1 MQHDELTARL
11 SFPEE
16 LPICAHRAEIE
27 SALSSSRVVVVC
39 GETGS
44 GKTTQLPKML
54 LECGFGAR
62 GHRIAC
68 TQPRRIAAVAVA
80 RRVAEEFGEP
90 VGGSVGYQHRFERK
104 TSRDTRIKFMTDGVL
119 LAETRSDPLL
129 RAYDA
134 IMIDE
139 AHERSLNIDFLL
151 GILKRILQKR
161 RDLKVV
167 VSSATLDAG
176 LFSAFFGGA
185 PVLSI
190 PGRLYPVALRY
201 LPPEDGEDADLA
213 RDVRNAVASLP
224 PDGDILVFLP
234 GERDIRECAEALS
247 APEFRDDEII
257 PLLGSLPAQEQ
268 QRAFRLSDRRRIVLA
283 TNVAETSVT
292 IPGIRYVVD
301 SGLARISR
309 YVHRT
314 QIQKLQI
321 ENISQASANQ
331 RAGRCGRIGPG
342 TCIRLYS
349 EEDFLRRDKYA
360 TPEMLRSSLAGVILA
375 MLDLNLGDI
384 EDFPFISPPDGGMVR
399 EGMRE
404 LSELGAIEGGSDG
417 KPVLTTLGR
426 SLATMPVEP
435 RIARM
440 VLAAAEGGVLPSVL
454 PIAAFMAGDDPRR
467 RPIEER
473 EKADQAH
480 AKFKAPN
487 SDFATILKMWRW
499 YESETASA
507 SQNQARRL
515 CKANYLSFAKMRE
528 WRDLVAQLATIAKR
542 RGLDTARDTASDE
555 AIHKALLAGLLGR
568 VGLYDGERR
577 EYRGAHG
584 VRFAPFPASVLFKR
598 PPRWIMAGELV
609 DTSRLY
615 ARQGAAIDPEWIEA
629 VAGPICKRSY
639 NSPWWDAEAG
649 FVRAFERVTLYG
661 LTVVEARRCDY
672 TRVNPAESR
681 DIFIRRG
688 IVDGAIHS
696 PPLPLKETFAV
707 LGEIRETADKRRRPD
722 LFDEDALA
730 AHFDQAVPPGICT
743 ARDLRRWLVRASR
756 AELAAFVPRKEDWL
770 PSEDEAGSDFPDSIR
785 IHGRKMALLY
795 RHSLDDDED
804 GITCVARRAD
814 APLLREWRSDW
825 LVPGAIREKLFW
837 MLSCLPSAQ
846 RRILSPLN
854 ETVEMLVNILRPG
867 EEPLAAA
874 LARALRDRWG
884 LPVRPDA
891 WDGIRMPAHFSVK
904 YRILDNRL
912 RKTLAEGR
920 DLEKVLGEA
929 GVDAADAGGNLDK
942 GPTVHT
948 AWDFGDIPPEKNAGE
963 AGWAVTRYAALED
976 LGNGVALRHFPT
988 RAQAEKAHAQGVA
1001 RLYVLRLGPKAVS
1014 RTRIVPLPI
1023 QSAYLL
1029 DKIGYEPAAL
1039 AEDALFGAV
1048 AETFVR
1054 DQPPIYDE
1062 TAFAHRFEEREES
1075 LGDTIAALRATLA
1088 KSLEKAGNLRT
1099 ALEIDQRIPADTAQA
1114 VLNQLDWLF
1123 FKGFAKA
1130 VPFQRLRHYP
1140 RYLEAAST
1148 RIDKAKFNPD
1158 ADRRHEGE
1166 VAPYWRRYREAVSG
1180 GALETLDM
1188 KALVEYRWLVE
1199 EYRVSLFAQELKT
1212 PLPVSAKR
1220 LDALWEKVVGPLGGA
1235 PRKT

>member
-1 MQHDELTARL
+1 MEHDELTARL
-11 SFPEE
+11 KFPEE

-27 SALSSSRVVVVC
+27 RALASSRVVVVC

-62 GHRIAC
+62 GRRIAC
-68 TQPRRIAAVAVA
+68 TQPRRIAAVTVA

-90 VGGSVGYQHRFERK
+90 VGESVGYQHRFERK
-104 TSRDTRIKFMTDGVL
+104 VSRNTRIKFMTDGVL

-134 IMIDE
+134 VMLDE

-185 PVLSI
+185 PVLSV
-190 PGRLYPVALRY
+190 PGRLHPVTLRY
-201 LPPEDGEDADLA
+201 LPPEDGDEADLA
-213 RDVRNAVASLP
+213 RDVRNAIASLP

-247 APEFRDDEII
+247 APEFRDDETI

-268 QRAFRLSDRRRIVLA
+268 QKAFRLSSRRRIVLA

-321 ENISQASANQ
+321 EPVSQASANQ
-331 RAGRCGRIGPG
+331 RAGRCGRVGPG

-349 EEDFLRRDKYA
+349 EEDFLRRDRYA

-375 MLDLNLGDI
+375 MLDLNLGDV

-404 LSELGAIEGGSDG
+404 LSELGAIAAGPDG
-417 KPVLTTLGR
+417 KPVLTHVGR
-426 SLATMPVEP
+426 TLATLPVEP

-440 VLAAAEGGVLPSVL
+440 VLAAAEGGVLPSVI
-454 PIAAFMAGDDPRR
+454 PIAAFLAGDDPRR
-467 RPIEER
+467 RPIEEK

-480 AKFKAPN
+480 AKFKTPN
-487 SDFATILKMWRW
+487 SDFASILKMWRW
-499 YESETASA
+499 YEEQTAGV
-507 SQNQARRL
+507 SQNQARKL

-528 WRDLVAQLATIAKR
+528 WRDLASQLTAIAKR
-542 RGLDTARDTASDE
+542 TGFDTTRDTASDE

-577 EYRGAHG
+577 EYRGARG

-615 ARQGAAIDPEWIEA
+615 ARQGAAIDPAWIEP
-629 VAGPICKRSY
+629 VAGPLCKHHY
-639 NSPWWDAEAG
+639 DAPWWDAEAG

-661 LTVVEARRCDY
+661 LTVVEGRRCDY
-672 TRVNPAESR
+672 SRVDPAGCR

-688 IVDGAIHS
+688 ILDCAIRNPRGA
-696 PPLPLKETFAV
+696 LKEAFAV
-707 LGEIRETADKRRRPD
+707 IAEIRDRADKLRRPD

-730 AHFDQAVPPGICT
+730 AHFDRALPPGLCT
-743 ARDLRRWLVRASR
+743 ARDLQRWLVRASR
-756 AELAAFVPRKEDWL
+756 GEVEAFVPKKEDWL
-770 PSEDEAGSDFPDSIR
+770 PEEDAAEKDFPDKIT

-795 RHSLDDDED
+795 RHSLVDDED
-804 GITCVARRAD
+804 GITCVARLDD
-814 APLLREWRSDW
+814 APLLREWRFEW

-837 MLSCLPSAQ
+837 MLSALPSAQ
-846 RRILSPLN
+846 RRILSPLD
-854 ETVEMLVNILRPG
+854 ETVARLASILRPG
-867 EEPLAAA
+867 EESLAAA
-874 LARALRDRWG
+874 LSRALRERWG
-884 LPVRPDA
+884 LPVRPEA
-891 WDGIRMPAHFSVK
+891 WDGIRMPPHFSVK
-904 YRILDNRL
+904 FRIMDNRL

-920 DLEKVLGEA
+920 DLEKTLAEA
-929 GVDAADAGGNLDK
+929 GVGTADDSGGK
-942 GPTVHT
+942 ARKEPAPHT
-948 AWDFGDIPPEKNAGE
+948 SWDFGDIPPEKTAGE
-963 AGWAVTRYAALED
+963 AGWTVKRYAALED
-976 LGNGVALRHFPT
+976 LGDGVALRHLPT
-988 RAQAEKAHAQGVA
+988 RAAAEKTHAQGVA
-1001 RLYVLRLGPKAVS
+1001 RLYVLKLGPKAVS
-1014 RTRIVPLPI
+1014 RTRIGPLPL
-1023 QSAYLL
+1023 QSAFLL
-1029 DKIGYEPAAL
+1029 DKIGYDPARL
-1039 AEDALFGAV
+1039 AADALFGAV

-1054 DQPPIYDE
+1054 DQPPVFSE
-1062 TAFAHRFEEREES
+1062 AAFSQRFAEREET
-1075 LGDTIAALRATLA
+1075 LGDTIAALRATLS
-1088 KSLEKAGNLRT
+1088 KSLEMAGGLRIAAET
-1099 ALEIDQRIPADTAQA
+1099 DARIPSDTAQA
-1114 VLNQLDWLF
+1114 VRNQLDWLV
-1123 FKGFAKA
+1123 FKGFAKT

-1140 RYLEAAST
+1140 RYLEAATT
-1148 RIDKAKFNPD
+1148 RLEKAKHNPE
-1158 ADRRHEGE
+1158 ADRRHEEE
-1166 VAPYWRRYREAVSG
+1166 VAVYWRRYREAVAG
-1180 GALETLDM
+1180 GSLETLDM

-1220 LDALWEKVVGPLGGA
+1220 LDALWDKVVNPRVPL
-1235 PRKT
+1235 